1 MILKELPNCRLRNN
15 YLVGTRHAFYM
26 VSNKEEKKIEAK
38 QNETSPQNNFNML
51 TVLFS
56 KEDPRLKIP
65 AHLRRKTSL
74 DPVDLGPLPVSI

>member
-1 MILKELPNCRLRNN
+1 MILKELPSCRICNN
-15 YLVGTRHAFYM
+15 YLVGTRHAFY
-26 VSNKEEKKIEAK
+26 VLSNKEEKKIKAK
-38 QNETSPQNNFNML
+38 QNETNPQNSFNVL
-51 TVLFS
+51 IVLFS